1 MSSQPQTLQCI
12 EKVDSDAVICNCKSL
27 QKGPCFFTQQN
38 VPRPIYIWLIFFST
52 VSCCQAYK
60 CYSSEPQEGQ
70 VLICVWLSLVL
81 GTIHDGHTTGHTSY
95 HTYYWAP
102 YNVWHTW
109 WSHSWAHWQS
119 HINAQYI
126 QHTLHLT
133 LQSASGCLQSEY
145 LFSVLFAWCSIQLQ
159 YFSHDYAHIHSSLCV
174 CSTVGRPIPNPWC
187 TDAHGSCSCA
197 ALLQ

>member
-38 VPRPIYIWLIFFST
+38 VPRPIYIWQNFFSMSP
-52 VSCCQAYK
+52 V
-60 CYSSEPQEGQ
+60 
-70 VLICVWLSLVL
+70 VRLINVTHLSHKRGRCWYVCGCHWCWAPYMM
-81 GTIHDGHTTGHTSY
+81 GTIHDGHTDNHTSM
-95 HTYYWAP
+95 H
-102 YNVWHTW
+102 
-109 WSHSWAHWQS
+109 
-119 HINAQYI
+119 I

-145 LFSVLFAWCSIQLQ
+145 LFSVLFAWCGIQLQ
-159 YFSHDYAHIHSSLCV
+159 YFSHDYAHIHSLLCV